1 MFEIAASK
9 ENQDNMLF
17 DLSIIGKK
25 SFKKNQPI
33 ISAEEYIDCENVESN
48 VLMKL
53 FYLKTIIAR

>member
-1 MFEIAASK
+1 VFEIAAHK
-9 ENQDNMLF
+9 ENQDNILF
-17 DLSIIGKK
+17 DLSRIGKK

-53 FYLKTIIAR
+53 FY

>member
-1 MFEIAASK
+1 MFEIAAHK
-9 ENQDNMLF
+9 ENQDNILF
-17 DLSIIGKK
+17 DLSGIG
-25 SFKKNQPI
+25 NQPI